1 MGSSQHALLGAEFR
15 VVAYRGGA
23 AERPENTL
31 LAFEHAASLARSV
44 VLELDVRQTRDGVLV
59 AMHDDDVSRTTDGS
73 GKLSELDYDALRLLD
88 AGYRFE
94 QRGQFPYRGCGVTVP
109 TVSEVLA
116 RLPEQLLVLDVH
128 GEQPS
133 IADDLAQL
141 VERHAASARVVI
153 ASELPEVVHRT
164 RRAHPN
170 WLFSATAGQVRTR
183 VLLERLRLDALAPGS
198 GGILMIPEV
207 HGSLRVL
214 TPRLVAH
221 AHARG
226 ERVWI
231 WVVEQLA
238 ELERL
243 RELGV
248 DGVFTPNPTAF
259 LQALA

>member
-1 MGSSQHALLGAEFR
+1 
-15 VVAYRGGA
+15 
-23 AERPENTL
+23 
-31 LAFEHAASLARSV
+31 
-44 VLELDVRQTRDGVLV
+44 
-59 AMHDDDVSRTTDGS
+59 
-73 GKLSELDYDALRLLD
+73 
-88 AGYRFE
+88 
-94 QRGQFPYRGCGVTVP
+94 
-109 TVSEVLA
+109 
-116 RLPEQLLVLDVH
+116 
-128 GEQPS
+128 
-133 IADDLAQL
+133 
-141 VERHAASARVVI
+141 VI